1 MRRVWRNLKEKGIL
15 KSMGVLLAFYLFIW
29 FNIVSTAGVFG
40 YNQYFDV
47 PTLGS
52 MALFV
57 IVVLWLGGMGKD
69 FLNGLCL
76 AFSNQN
82 DCSRIMLQKAYNA
95 VKYTRTLIFLEAA
108 VEICVCLTDMLYHA
122 DLVPDRTLGP
132 ALAVTLLSVLYAFIA
147 AVLLTIFIARLDNM
161 LASYMEEPQ
170 AEITVE
176 EAQTIYFKLRAMG
189 LTDREAEVARLVS
202 CEMTNREIGK
212 MLYISDATVKKHVTH
227 ILEKTAL
234 TDREELT
241 RKIRAL

>member
-15 KSMGVLLAFYLFIW
+15 KPVGVLLAFCLSIW
-29 FNIVSTAGVFG
+29 FNIMSTAGISG
-40 YNQYFDV
+40 YHQYVDI

-52 MALFV
+52 MVLFV
-57 IVVLWLGGMGKD
+57 IVVLWLSGMGKD
-69 FLNGLCL
+69 FLNGLWL

-95 VKYTRTLIFLEAA
+95 VRYTRTLIFLEAA
-108 VEICVCLTDMLYHA
+108 VEICVCLTDFLYHA
-122 DLVPDRTLGP
+122 DIAYDRTVGP
-132 ALAVTLLSVLYAFIA
+132 ALAVTLLSILYASIA
-147 AVLLTIFIARLDNM
+147 AVLLTIFIAKLENM
-161 LASYMEEPQ
+161 LTSYMEEPQ
-170 AEITVE
+170 AEISVE

-212 MLYISDATVKKHVTH
+212 MLYISDTTVKKHVSH